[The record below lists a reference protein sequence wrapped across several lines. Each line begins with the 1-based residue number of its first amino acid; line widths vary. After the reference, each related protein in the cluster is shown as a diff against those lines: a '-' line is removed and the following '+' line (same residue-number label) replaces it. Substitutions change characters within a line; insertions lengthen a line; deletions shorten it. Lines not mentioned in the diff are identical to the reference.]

1 MSLYSHS
8 GCEKLFS
15 SSDIGNLQG
24 VAWWSLVQPAVS
36 FPSLLA
42 PGIMVDR

>member
-1 MSLYSHS
+1 MSLYSHL

-24 VAWWSLVQPAVS
+24 VAWWSLVQPAIS
-36 FPSLLA
+36 SLSLPD